1 MPGFRHQRQGLRP
14 RTLLLRW
21 GWASGLAV
29 VLLSSQ
35 LPAADKIDFNKQI
48 RPIFK
53 ERCFECHGPDKH
65 ESGLRLDKRQE
76 ALAGGD
82 SGAAIV
88 PGDVTSGL
96 LLKNVQSEDA
106 EQVMPPKGDR
116 LTEEQIQLLKQWIED
131 GAEWPEDK

>member
-1 MPGFRHQRQGLRP
+1 M
-14 RTLLLRW
+14 
-21 GWASGLAV
+21 WALG
-29 VLLSSQ
+29 LLSPS
-35 LPAADKIDFNKQI
+35 LPAADKIDFIQQI

-53 ERCFECHGPDKH
+53 ERCYECHGPDQH

-88 PGDVTSGL
+88 PGDATSGL
-96 LLKNVQSEDA
+96 LLKNIQSEDA

-116 LTEEQIQLLKQWIED
+116 LTEEQINFIKQWIED
-131 GAEWPEDK
+131 GAEWPEEK